1 MQETNAPNIR
11 IDVWKVNSE
20 NPASPALN
28 GYVTINGVKYP
39 ISMWDNS
46 GAAHPKAPAFKGKLS
61 RPSPKTAELP
71 QAPEPVATSLP
82 F

>member
-11 IDVWKVNSE
+11 IDVWKVNSD

-61 RPSPKTAELP
+61 RPSPKQIEP
-71 QAPEPVATSLP
+71 QPQTVATSTDLP

>member
-46 GAAHPKAPAFKGKLS
+46 GAAHPKAPAFK
-61 RPSPKTAELP
+61 PKTAELP